1 MLRIIISY
9 RSSQFK
15 SPRTISPQKCS
26 INMIDIENFTH
37 IFTLLDETDKLI
49 ITNYIQCYSV
59 KAIAK
64 KFHLSQTFVYERI
77 YQFQLKL
84 EKNTH
89 IKIQ

>member
-1 MLRIIISY
+1 
-9 RSSQFK
+9 
-15 SPRTISPQKCS
+15 
-26 INMIDIENFTH
+26 MIDIENFTH

-49 ITNYIQCYSV
+49 ITNYIQGYSV